1 MLKRSKFKIGEFLV
15 TDNGNIFVHDGYENG
30 DGNTAW
36 LCVSYVGMELMFAS
50 KPHKIDS
57 SWQDNNGC
65 CKCLELPKGS
75 IKKLIGRELSW
86 KDEPVELK
94 RE

>member
-1 MLKRSKFKIGEFLV
+1 MMLLKNWRIDYDYPKKE
-15 TDNGNIFVHDGYENG
+15 TNQ
-30 DGNTAW
+30 
-36 LCVSYVGMELMFAS
+36 LMFAS

-57 SWQDNNGC
+57 IWQDNNGC

-86 KDEPVELK
+86 NDEPVELK
-94 RE
+94 EE